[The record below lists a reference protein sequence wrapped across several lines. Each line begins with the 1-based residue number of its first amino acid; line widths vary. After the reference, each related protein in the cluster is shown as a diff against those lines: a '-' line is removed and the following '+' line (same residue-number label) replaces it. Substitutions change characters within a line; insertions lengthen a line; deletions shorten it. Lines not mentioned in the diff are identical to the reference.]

1 MRRAPKGTPSS
12 NPAQD
17 RPLCQPK
24 CWQQYHPTRDVAE
37 SLSAAP
43 RLVVSGTGLHP
54 PSFGQFGGG
63 TPCAPHPGVLVVAGW
78 DFTAPGGLRGLGRQQ
93 ERLQRAGATARVRP
107 KEPQEGKGVKAGK
120 SWGEIFLQGESGV
133 KKPRPEL
140 SCPGRLCSLCSHGN
154 RSDALLAW
162 LFSQFIFKGSS
173 CLRRGAFRQ
182 PLAGEEQGSAG
193 GTGGKAAAA
202 LGEHYLIGTAG
213 EPHKWQHQQTPAPR
227 AGRLW

>member
-1 MRRAPKGTPSS
+1 M
-12 NPAQD
+12 
-17 RPLCQPK
+17 
-24 CWQQYHPTRDVAE
+24 
-37 SLSAAP
+37 
-43 RLVVSGTGLHP
+43 
-54 PSFGQFGGG
+54 
-63 TPCAPHPGVLVVAGW
+63 AGW

-120 SWGEIFLQGESGV
+120 SWEEIFLQGESGV
-133 KKPRPEL
+133 RKPRPGL

-182 PLAGEEQGSAG
+182 TLAGEEQGSAG

-202 LGEHYLIGTAG
+202 LGEHYLIRTAG
-213 EPHKWQHQQTPAPR
+213 EPHKWQHQQTPAPH
-227 AGRLW
+227 AGRLWQGGGAPVSAVGHSHSRRSPGVRAGVLRLPLYTEQAKHPLNKKPPLAPA

>member
-54 PSFGQFGGG
+54 PSFGHFGGG

-78 DFTAPGGLRGLGRQQ
+78 DFIAPGGLRGLGRQQ

-154 RSDALLAW
+154 RSDALQLGCFLS
-162 LFSQFIFKGSS
+162 LF
-173 CLRRGAFRQ
+173 L
-182 PLAGEEQGSAG
+182 
-193 GTGGKAAAA
+193 KAAPVYAEERSGSP
-202 LGEHYLIGTAG
+202 LPGRS
-213 EPHKWQHQQTPAPR
+213 R
-227 AGRLW
+227 AVPGAQEEKLPLLWASII